1 MRQWLSRL
9 GQWGCFGLTLGGLI
23 GVLLAILFFVWIRH
37 LAAPVAVQ
45 PVTVQPVTVASADVN
60 LFLSES
66 LLSRF
71 ASESLESATLVEF
84 DSDGQMEVVTRVTR
98 GRLKPVVRLG
108 LSLEIQ
114 DTGVASQLQW
124 VQMGFLKFP
133 AGWLPRGMT
142 NMGALPGEIITQQVP
157 PGFELVGLTTTPE
170 GIEFQLNWVG
180 GIN

>member
-37 LAAPVAVQ
+37 LALPVAVQ
-45 PVTVQPVTVASADVN
+45 PVTVAGADVN

-71 ASESLESATLVEF
+71 ASESLESPTLIEF
-84 DSDGQMEVVTRVTR
+84 DSGGQMEVVTRVTR

-114 DTGVASQLQW
+114 DTEVVSRLQW
-124 VQMGFLKFP
+124 AQVGFLKFP
-133 AGWLPRGMT
+133 AGWLPQSILE
-142 NMGALPGEIITQQVP
+142 MGGGAGEIVTQQVP
-157 PGFELVGLTTTPE
+157 SGFELVGLAITPE

-180 GIN
+180 GVQ